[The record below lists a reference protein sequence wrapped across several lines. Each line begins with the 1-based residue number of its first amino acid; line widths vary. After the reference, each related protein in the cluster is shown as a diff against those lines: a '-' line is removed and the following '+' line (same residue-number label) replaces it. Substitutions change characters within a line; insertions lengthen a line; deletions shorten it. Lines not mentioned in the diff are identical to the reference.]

1 MRPNT
6 RTFNVVLN
14 ALARVEGGD
23 GGVRASELLGRLV
36 ELGSSD
42 DDGPRPD
49 VISYNTVLA
58 AWSKIAG
65 VRPGESPSAGEGGAQ
80 KRKGVVG
87 EFAAHEALR
96 LLDEIEGRYLQS
108 LERKTHGRSLAV
120 KPDVIS
126 YNTTIAAFAN
136 AAQHCEDGTP
146 NAHGTEGGR
155 DTLPNDRIGHRTR
168 CLQLQWRTFG
178 VGPLLGGSAPL
189 EARRNNPP
197 VDEGAYHSKLVD
209 GRYRL
214 RPCRWR
220 AQGRG
225 SVAGNG
231 GERRWFVLAKQRPPY
246 ANDTICCFVQ

>member
-1 MRPNT
+1 MHVRPNT

-126 YNTTIAAFAN
+126 YNTTITAFAN

-178 VGPLLGGSAPL
+178 PSWEDERAIPIVVPHH
-189 EARRNNPP
+189 RRVEEYKNATFS
-197 VDEGAYHSKLVD
+197 DRCD
-209 GRYRL
+209 
-214 RPCRWR
+214 
-220 AQGRG
+220 
-225 SVAGNG
+225 
-231 GERRWFVLAKQRPPY
+231 
-246 ANDTICCFVQ
+246 IM